1 MTKLQTN
8 KRVYGC
14 LLKWC
19 YPTTMG
25 VPTKHDHFGVFWEY
39 HHLRKHRYVNMCIH
53 IFAYSTWMDPHQK
66 RLHGDLGYIK
76 IESFQIEANEFRFSF
91 CFVIC
96 TDWFTLTRTGCD
108 SWIEVSSGGTISFE
122 LVHYKIIQGKWT
134 SKYLKIETN
143 IVSLSYTVLYLE
155 RLSVKISCL
164 MWFKMEKLEV

>member
-14 LLKWC
+14 FLKWC

-39 HHLRKHRYVNMCIH
+39 HHLRKHRYVNMCTY
-53 IFAYSTWMDPHQK
+53 IFAYSTWMDPH
-66 RLHGDLGYIK
+66 K

-108 SWIEVSSGGTISFE
+108 SWIEVSSGGTITFE

-143 IVSLSYTVLYLE
+143 IVSLSYTIFGTVVSLNIVFNVIQDGKIRGVNYF
-155 RLSVKISCL
+155 RLS
-164 MWFKMEKLEV
+164 